1 MPQHGRIPTVS
12 KFVEYVVEK
21 KGLGSTTYFIASKE
35 DGDGWIAGFFP
46 AYMAPDPEESDEMIF
61 DLANPDN
68 TMTGASKE
76 EAEQKI
82 RDWVEATYGIL
93 ERRTKRQLLNP

>member
-1 MPQHGRIPTVS
+1 VS
-12 KFVEYVVEK
+12 SIVEYVVEK
-21 KGLGSTTYFIASKE
+21 KGLGPTTYFIASKE

-46 AYMAPDPEESDEMIF
+46 AYMAPDPDDTDEMIF

-68 TMTGASKE
+68 TMTGATRD

-82 RDWVEATYGIL
+82 RDWVERNYTIL
-93 ERRTKRQLLNP
+93 ERRTERQLLNP